1 MKIYQKISLLILVVF
16 VVILAGLAGLF
27 RVYSTDRFTQQVRRD
42 SVEKAELLEL
52 AIDELSEKALQVAT
66 IVASLE
72 PVQRAYTAPRVSE
85 GQVILREN
93 VVPVTDAL
101 ARNLGLEE
109 YRIHFHRR
117 PAVSFFRTWTD
128 RAGDDLSFFR
138 QTILHVEETQTPLR
152 AIELGRGGF
161 VVRGIAPVFADGEFQ
176 GTLENYYDS
185 TDVAPFLDTGEE
197 STGIVV
203 LVNAEKARSL
213 FFEEDLETLFGGSV
227 GNSLVSEIT
236 AEWIDVDTLLRGE
249 LVDRATETGE
259 LVVDVIDGFS
269 IAYVPIEDFSGTI
282 DGHFVVVSDHTGLL
296 AQDRRYQWLMY
307 LILGGV
313 AVVAIAAIVGFSRR
327 AVSTPINRLS
337 STVAEIAEGG
347 GDLTRRLNIRSSDE
361 VGRLG
366 DHFDRFIGTLQG
378 LVDSIKES
386 TSRLG
391 TTGHQLEAEMT
402 TTAEAVRSIVD
413 QIDGLFNRMDTHAEN
428 VQDSVTAVEEITRN
442 IQSLDSVISTQAAN
456 VEESSASIEQMVANI
471 SAIRRNLDKVDESV
485 GELVTASEDGSE
497 KLESMGTQSQV
508 VAEQSG
514 QLENA
519 NTLIANIAAQT
530 SLLAMNAA
538 IEAAHAGDAGRGFA
552 VVADEIRK
560 LAEDSSTQSRVIK
573 NQLKDTTSTIN
584 GMVSAASI
592 ARESFDRI
600 KRLVDNVNDLEA
612 EVQSALSEQ
621 DSGGQQ
627 VLQGL
632 SQIRDVTVQ
641 VRDGA
646 REMKDAIESILGH
659 FTELRSLSDG
669 IKSDLESVLNS
680 TKEISARSENVSKIS
695 ERTTTEIRQVED
707 ATGRFI
713 T

>member
-1 MKIYQKISLLILVVF
+1 MKLYQKISLLILLVF
-16 VVILAGLAGLF
+16 VVILVGLAGLF
-27 RVYSTDRFTQQVRRD
+27 RLYSRTRFEEQVRQD
-42 SVEKAELLEL
+42 SIQKAELLDV
-52 AIDELSEKALQVAT
+52 AIDELTEKALQVAT
-66 IVASLE
+66 LVASLE
-72 PVQRAYTAPRVSE
+72 PVQNAYTAPTVSG
-85 GQVILREN
+85 GQEILAET
-93 VVPVTDAL
+93 VVPLADAL
-101 ARNLGLEE
+101 ALNLGLDE
-109 YRIHFHRR
+109 YRIHFHRP
-117 PAVSFFRTWTD
+117 PAISFFRTWTD

-138 QTILHVEETQTPLR
+138 QTIVEVERTQEPLR
-152 AIELGRGGF
+152 AVELGRGGF
-161 VVRGIAPVFADGEFQ
+161 VVRGIVPVFADGEFQ

-203 LVNAEKARSL
+203 LVNRQKAETL
-213 FFEEDLETLFGGSV
+213 FFQEDLETLFGGSV
-227 GNSLVSEIT
+227 GSALVSEIT
-236 AEWIDVDTLLRGE
+236 ADWIDVDALLKGDLVEETAESGE
-249 LVDRATETGE
+249 MVID
-259 LVVDVIDGFS
+259 VVDGFS
-269 IAYVPIEDFSGTI
+269 IAYVPIRDFSGVV
-282 DGHFVVVSDHTGLL
+282 DGQFVLVSDHRELL
-296 AQDRRYQWLMY
+296 AQDRQYQL
-307 LILGGV
+307 LIYTVLGG
-313 AVVAIAAIVGFSRR
+313 AALIALLAIVAFARR
-327 AVSTPINRLS
+327 AVSGPINRLS
-337 STVAEIAEGG
+337 AMVAEIAEGE
-347 GDLTRRLNIRSSDE
+347 GDLTRRLNIRSGDE
-361 VGRLG
+361 VGTLG
-366 DHFDRFIGTLQG
+366 NNFDRFIGTLQG
-378 LVDSIKES
+378 LVGGIKES
-386 TSRLG
+386 TGRLG
-391 TTGHQLEAEMT
+391 TTGQQLKEEMA
-402 TTAEAVRSIVD
+402 TTAAAVRSIVE
-413 QIDGLFNRMDTHAEN
+413 QVDGLFQRMDTHAEN

-471 SAIRRNLDKVDESV
+471 SAIRRSLDQVDESV
-485 GELVTASEDGSE
+485 QELVTASEDGSE
-497 KLESMGTQSQV
+497 KLQSMDTQSQV

-519 NTLIANIAAQT
+519 NALIANIAAQT

-573 NQLKDTTSTIN
+573 DQLKETTSTIN

-600 KRLVDNVNDLEA
+600 KRLVDSVNDLEA

-669 IKSDLESVLNS
+669 IKSDLQSVLES
-680 TKEISARSENVSKIS
+680 TKEISSRSENVSQIS
-695 ERTTTEIRQVED
+695 ERTTAEIQQVEE
-707 ATGRFI
+707 ATGRFV